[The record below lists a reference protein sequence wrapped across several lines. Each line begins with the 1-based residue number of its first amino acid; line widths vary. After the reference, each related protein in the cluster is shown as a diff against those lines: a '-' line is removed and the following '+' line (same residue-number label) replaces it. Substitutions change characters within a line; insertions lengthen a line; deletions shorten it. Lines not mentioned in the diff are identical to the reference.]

1 MTLRSDATIPTSPVY
16 YSCPA
21 SPVARPSSAA
31 SQRRPLQYRIEER
44 RRTIFVTSSS
54 DEPPTIEEINKIFN
68 LVTVEIPEEPSDIS
82 SDADASSSTQGLVV
96 DIQQINPDSPSDSPL
111 DSGRTSPTAM
121 KSPLVTWKVAETTK
135 TPHSPIQRFG
145 SPRTPIRPRIL
156 FYHKN
161 APYYGFTNFSTHP
174 VIYRGKRYPTSEHLF
189 QSFKVIP
196 FFALIFSLVLP
207 ANSFKD
213 IAQTSQNTFD
223 SVRNGQA

>member
-1 MTLRSDATIPTSPVY
+1 MTLRSDTTIPTSPVY
-16 YSCPA
+16 HSCPA
-21 SPVARPSSAA
+21 SPVSRPSSAA

-54 DEPPTIEEINKIFN
+54 DEPPTIEEINKIFSI
-68 LVTVEIPEEPSDIS
+68 VTVEIPEEPSDTS
-82 SDADASSSTQGLVV
+82 WDADASSSTHGLVV

-121 KSPLVTWKVAETTK
+121 RDLKSPLITLKVAERSTK
-135 TPHSPIQRFG
+135 TPPHSPIQRSG

-161 APYYGFTNFSTHP
+161 APHYGFTNFSAHP

-189 QSFKVIP
+189 QSFKVLP
-196 FFALIFSLVLP
+196 FLLLS
-207 ANSFKD
+207 S
-213 IAQTSQNTFD
+213 
-223 SVRNGQA
+223 G